1 MRDALN
7 SKAALWTGRVISIL
21 VILDFL
27 MSAGFGIVRPPV
39 AVQGSLAMGFPEST
53 LLPTGV
59 TLLVC
64 TVLYVI
70 PRTSV
75 LGAILITGY
84 LGGAV
89 AAHVRIGSPAFDS
102 VFAVLLGVL
111 TWGGLY
117 LREPRLRSL
126 LPLKS

>member
-1 MRDALN
+1 MQAFLN

-21 VILDFL
+21 LILDYL
-27 MSAGFGIVRPPV
+27 MSAGFGLAKPAV

-53 LLPTGV
+53 LVPTGA

-64 TVLYVI
+64 TILYAI
-70 PRTSV
+70 PQTSI

-89 AAHVRIGSPAFDS
+89 AAHARIGDPAFDTIFP
-102 VFAVLLGVL
+102 VILGIL

-126 LPLKS
+126 LPLKR

>member
-1 MRDALN
+1 MQAFFD
-7 SKAALWTGRVISIL
+7 SKAALWTGRVISTL
-21 VILDFL
+21 VILDYL
-27 MSAGFGIVRPPV
+27 MSGGFGVFKPPV
-39 AVQGSLAMGFPEST
+39 AVEGSLAMGFPEST
-53 LLPTGV
+53 LVPTGV
-59 TLLVC
+59 TLIIC
-64 TVLYVI
+64 TILYAI
-70 PRTSV
+70 PRTSI

-89 AAHVRIGSPAFDS
+89 AAHVRIASPAFDS

-126 LPLKS
+126 LPIKR